1 MREGGKKCLKYLK
14 RGWDK
19 NRRGEIRATK
29 FHGQSISQTWS
40 IEEFKK
46 MRTSSI
52 FCIFCQFLDVIG
64 QHSLVKRH
72 GTYIFFERT
81 FYWLSYPFYKIQKT
95 VFDFEK
101 YIFWQ
106 YPNFLWFLLMLAK
119 TRGAMATNYIPVDS
133 IWQVL
138 PVYQVSWSQH

>member
-1 MREGGKKCLKYLK
+1 
-14 RGWDK
+14 
-19 NRRGEIRATK
+19 
-29 FHGQSISQTWS
+29 
-40 IEEFKK
+40 

-138 PVYQVSWSQH
+138 PVDQVSWSQHWSKWIYRSLKNADIIKISLFWSIFERGRISQ